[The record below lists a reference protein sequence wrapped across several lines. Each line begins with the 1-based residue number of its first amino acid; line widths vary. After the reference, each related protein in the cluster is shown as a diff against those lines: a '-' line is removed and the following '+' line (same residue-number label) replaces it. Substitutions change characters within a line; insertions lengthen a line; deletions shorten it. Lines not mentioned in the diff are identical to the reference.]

1 MKKNKIFLK
10 LVLIISL
17 LTSTIIPYAANNAY
31 AGLNSLFAN
40 SPSFSSNS
48 GGAGSY
54 SVQGE
59 NIYTLGYS
67 EVHFG
72 IQQGNIQLISV
83 TPPSFSIGCSGI
95 DATFG
100 AFAMLGQKLLTAVK
114 SIISSGTVLVFA
126 FNMALGILCKQCQ
139 QIMNQIE
146 AIANKL
152 NGLNFNSCQVAEAAA
167 GWAGQD
173 LNLLGGSG
181 QTNSWSNSINTALSN
196 ANKTVKTYVED
207 INCTISNG
215 DQIYQQAASGT
226 TVTPPANFDS
236 CGQQA
241 AIDNFKLGSALRF
254 NLVGKNTGILGTGTT
269 TSSSYSTEFGGP
281 TSPVGGNMGLL
292 GILRGI
298 VGDVYGY
305 NVGGPTGP
313 TSSGTTSTGKSS
325 PEVKYI
331 SPPLPTKFVASC
343 PSEGTV
349 NNATSYNSY
358 NDINSFVF
366 GGCLT
371 YDTTSSTV
379 VDDYETVDPSD
390 YSITVGPKGYPLMTA
405 QTKCFEGFIN
415 YYLIYL
421 NQAYCSITGQA
432 VPGLTLDLPK
442 CEGDAVTT
450 LSCSGSNSG
459 TALTTTQSNLL
470 ANSSLPLN
478 LILKLTYETR
488 DPSLIEQASDV
499 MAYSSASSFLKNGLE
514 AINGTWSISSLAK
527 KGVSKQFEELQTV
540 ISKQIQNLNSI
551 DNNYLKTMALKE
563 KQLNYYENLNAEV
576 QSLYQENNLLVNPPK
591 Y

>member
-17 LTSTIIPYAANNAY
+17 LLSTIIPYAANNSY
-31 AGLNSLFAN
+31 ADLNSLFGN

-72 IQQGNIQLISV
+72 LQQGNIQLISV

-100 AFAMLGQKLLTAVK
+100 AFSMLGQKLLTAVK

-181 QTNSWSNSINTALSN
+181 QTNSWSNSINKALIH
-196 ANKTVKTYVED
+196 ANSTIKTYVQD

-226 TVTPPANFDS
+226 TVTPPASFDS
-236 CGQQA
+236 CSQQVA
-241 AIDNFKLGSALRF
+241 NKHFKLGSALRTS
-254 NLVGKNTGILGTGTT
+254 LVGKNTGILGTGTG
-269 TSSSYSTEFGGP
+269 SSHYSSQYGGP
-281 TSPVGGNMGLL
+281 TSPIGGNMGML

-305 NVGGPTGP
+305 MSGNSASGKTSNSNS
-313 TSSGTTSTGKSS
+313 TSSKTGKSS
-325 PEVKYI
+325 PELKYI
-331 SPPLPTKFVASC
+331 PPTSTTAFTSNCSPYMSRN
-343 PSEGTV
+343 E
-349 NNATSYNSY
+349 NNVQSTAVRSNLRSF
-358 NDINSFVF
+358 IN

-371 YDTTSSTV
+371 EDTTSKLLREAYEDGTDNNNPIPSSKNAMTPHTV
-379 VDDYETVDPSD
+379 
-390 YSITVGPKGYPLMTA
+390 
-405 QTKCFEGFIN
+405 CFEGFVN
-415 YYLIYL
+415 FYLTYL
-421 NQAYCSITGQA
+421 NQAYCNIVGQS
-432 VPGLTLDLPK
+432 VSGLTLQLPQ
-442 CEGDAVTT
+442 CMSGSVTLT
-450 LSCSGSNSG
+450 CSGTVSTTSQTTIN
-459 TALTTTQSNLL
+459 ALSS
-470 ANSSLPLN
+470 SSLPLN
-478 LILKLTYETR
+478 LILKLTYETG
-488 DPSLIEQASDV
+488 DPSLIEQAAYV
-499 MAYSSASSFLKNGLE
+499 MAFSGAAKFLKSAL
-514 AINGTWSISSLAK
+514 ASINGTWSVSSLTKTQAI
-527 KGVSKQFEELQTV
+527 KQFQELQSIV
-540 ISKQIQNLNSI
+540 NSKIASLNAEDGEI
-551 DNNYLKTMALKE
+551 LKNMALKE
-563 KQLNYYENLNAEV
+563 KQLSYYENLNAEV
-576 QSLYQENNLLVNPPK
+576 QSLSQENNLLVNPPK